1 MKCAKSL
8 KSQGSIL
15 KEVVLMFDQMYYG
28 NVKNTVSVKISGAN
42 ENNELCNGLLLFM
55 IVLLLYFRFQNDP
68 LEARFSQYRLMNG
81 SVVALKDTV
90 CSEKFWKLKVCW
102 SRRNGITKLKTDI
115 DSLGISLNTLMLS
128 SDSREV
134 AVHNIA
140 GFMQRNTRK
149 KSRVVSVVKCTLR
162 VP

>member
-1 MKCAKSL
+1 
-8 KSQGSIL
+8 
-15 KEVVLMFDQMYYG
+15 
-28 NVKNTVSVKISGAN
+28 
-42 ENNELCNGLLLFM
+42 
-55 IVLLLYFRFQNDP
+55 
-68 LEARFSQYRLMNG
+68 MNG
-81 SVVALKDTV
+81 SVVGLKDTLY
-90 CSEKFWKLKVCW
+90 SEKFWKLKVCW
-102 SRRNGITKLKTDI
+102 SGRNGITKLKTDI

>member
-1 MKCAKSL
+1 M
-8 KSQGSIL
+8 

-68 LEARFSQYRLMNG
+68 LEARFSQYRQMNG

-90 CSEKFWKLKVCW
+90 CSEKF
-102 SRRNGITKLKTDI
+102 
-115 DSLGISLNTLMLS
+115 
-128 SDSREV
+128 
-134 AVHNIA
+134 
-140 GFMQRNTRK
+140 
-149 KSRVVSVVKCTLR
+149 
-162 VP
+162 